1 MSVTGD
7 ASGLRAVRLPR
18 VEDWLLAA
26 WVAVVAPLLTAA
38 QGTTGDVLPAD
49 RPLDG
54 ILGLMAIAGAAL
66 CLALRRPAAEGTDRA
81 FLASAAVG
89 PFVGGL
95 LLVAAATLTAL
106 DLPSGA
112 AMVLAGGLVVAVVV
126 VRLRVPPAP
135 AIVRR
140 LLMTPFILV
149 TGTLFWRL
157 IHAVT
162 AGGIVDQLRAASPA
176 DLRAGAPLIGFL
188 VAFSA
193 VYYAMLV
200 AAPRQVADRE
210 GGLLAWTV
218 RYLLFAAGV
227 AFGIAWLPLL
237 AG

>member
-1 MSVTGD
+1 MSATGD
-7 ASGLRAVRLPR
+7 ASGLRSVWLPR

-66 CLALRRPAAEGTDRA
+66 CLALRRPPTEGADRA

-106 DLPSGA
+106 DLPSDA
-112 AMVLAGGLVVAVVV
+112 ATVFAGGLVVAAVV

-135 AIVRR
+135 VIVRR
-140 LLMTPFILV
+140 MLMTPFILV

-162 AGGIVDQLRAASPA
+162 AGGVVDQLRAASPA

-188 VAFSA
+188 IAFSA

-200 AAPRQVADRE
+200 AAPRQVAERE
-210 GGLLAWTV
+210 GGLVAWSV
-218 RYLLFAAGV
+218 RYALFVAGV
-227 AFGIAWLPLL
+227 AFGVAWLPVL